1 MRAPAHEATERDTM
15 TFIWLEALWLLL
27 LVPLLVGAYVLLRR
41 KKKAAL
47 RYANLAIVKQA
58 MGKGLGWRR
67 HVPPALLLIAL
78 TVLILA
84 VARPAAVLT
93 LPSNRATIM
102 LAMDVSG
109 SMRAPDITPTR
120 IAAAQVAAKQFIS
133 DQPSEVQIGIV
144 AFASTALLVQTPTI
158 DRTAL
163 DAAIDR
169 FQLRRG
175 TAIGD
180 GVLVSLATI
189 FPNDKFDVSPAS
201 KVDGLGALSGNFRG
215 AGASGYQSRS
225 LDDQSGSASN
235 AAHIPVK
242 PGSDD
247 NAIIILLTDGAATTG
262 KDPVQAGQIAA
273 DYGVR
278 VYTVGFG
285 SPAGAVVDFGGF
297 SMRAL
302 PDLETLK
309 KIADATNAQFFDA
322 QSSDDLAQVY
332 KSLTAKLTSE
342 RKLTEISFI
351 FAGIGALF
359 ALAAAG
365 LSMLWF
371 GRIA

>member
-1 MRAPAHEATERDTM
+1 M

-27 LVPLLVGAYVLLRR
+27 LVPLLVLAYLWLLRR
-41 KKKAAL
+41 KKKAAV
-47 RYANLAIVKQA
+47 RYANLALVKQA
-58 MGKGLGWRR
+58 MGRGVNWRR
-67 HVPPALLLIAL
+67 HVPPALLLIAV
-78 TVLILA
+78 TVLILG

-93 LPSNRATIM
+93 LPSNRATII

-109 SMRAPDITPTR
+109 SMRAPDVLPTR
-120 IAAAQVAAKQFIS
+120 IEAAQKAAKAFIA

-189 FPNDKFDVSPAS
+189 FPDDKFDVTPGSNTDALGSP
-201 KVDGLGALSGNFRG
+201 
-215 AGASGYQSRS
+215 QSFMSSSSPLPSQS
-225 LDDQSGSASN
+225 LDDQSSLGPKAQ
-235 AAHIPVK
+235 HIPVK
-242 PGSDD
+242 PGSDE
-247 NAIIILLTDGAATTG
+247 NAVIVLLTDGATTTG
-262 KDPVQAGQIAA
+262 KDPVQAGQTAA

-278 VYTVGFG
+278 VFTVGFG
-285 SPAGAVVDFGGF
+285 SAKGAVVDFGGF

-309 KIADATNAQFFDA
+309 KIADTTNAQFFDA
-322 QSSDDLAQVY
+322 QSSDDLTAIY
-332 KSLTAKLTSE
+332 KSLTAKLSSE

-359 ALAAAG
+359 ALAGAG

>member
-1 MRAPAHEATERDTM
+1 M

-27 LVPLLVGAYVLLRR
+27 LVPVLVLAYLWLLRR
-41 KKKAAL
+41 KKKAAI

-58 MGKGLGWRR
+58 MGRGLAWRR
-67 HVPPALLLIAL
+67 HVPPALLLLAV

-93 LPSNRATIM
+93 LPSNRATII

-109 SMRAPDITPTR
+109 SMRAPDVDPTR
-120 IAAAQVAAKQFIS
+120 IEAAQKAAKQFIA
-133 DQPSEVQIGIV
+133 DQPSDVQIGIV

-189 FPNDKFDVSPAS
+189 FPETKFDVTPGANT
-201 KVDGLGALSGNFRG
+201 DGLGTLQNFGPGSSLLGGSNSLS
-215 AGASGYQSRS
+215 QS
-225 LDDQSGSASN
+225 LDDQSNNVSTN
-235 AAHIPVK
+235 AQHIPVK
-242 PGSDD
+242 PGSDE
-247 NAIIILLTDGAATTG
+247 NAVIILLTDGATTTG
-262 KDPVQAGQIAA
+262 KDPIQAGQVAA
-273 DYGVR
+273 NYGVR

-285 SPAGAVVDFGGF
+285 SAKGAVVDFGGF
-297 SMRAL
+297 SMRAM
-302 PDLETLK
+302 PDLDTLK
-309 KIADATNAQFFDA
+309 KIADTTNAQFFDA
-322 QSSDDLAQVY
+322 QSSDDLNKIY
-332 KSLTAKLTSE
+332 KSLTAKLSTE

-351 FAGIGALF
+351 FAGVGALL
-359 ALAAAG
+359 ALVGAG

>member
-1 MRAPAHEATERDTM
+1 M

-27 LVPLLVGAYVLLRR
+27 LVPLLVAAYLWLLRR
-41 KKKAAL
+41 KKQAAI
-47 RYANLAIVKQA
+47 RYANLALVRQA
-58 MGKGLGWRR
+58 VGKGMAWRR
-67 HVPPALLLIAL
+67 HLPPALLLIAI

-93 LPSNRATIM
+93 LPSNRATVI

-120 IAAAQVAAKQFIS
+120 IAASQKSAKEFIN
-133 DQPSEVQIGIV
+133 DLPPDIQIGIV
-144 AFASTALLVQTPTI
+144 AFASTALLVQVPTI

-163 DAAIDR
+163 DAAVDR

-180 GVLVSLATI
+180 GILISLSTI
-189 FPNDKFDVSPAS
+189 FPDQKFDVSPG
-201 KVDGLGALSGNFRG
+201 DPNGAYGGMMGGQMDNGSGYSGNG
-215 AGASGYQSRS
+215 MGGNLARS
-225 LDDQSGSASN
+225 LDDHAPLPKTD
-235 AAHIPVK
+235 HIPVK
-242 PGSDD
+242 PGSYD
-247 NAIIILLTDGAATTG
+247 NAVIILLTDGMATTG
-262 KDPVQAGQIAA
+262 KNPVQAGQTAA

-285 SPAGAVVDFGGF
+285 SPQGAVVDFGGF
-297 SMRAL
+297 SMRAQ

-309 KIADATNAQFFDA
+309 KIADATNAEFFDA
-322 QSSDDLAQVY
+322 QSADALTQVY
-332 KSLTAKLTSE
+332 KSLSAKITTE

-351 FAGIGALF
+351 FAGVGALF
-359 ALAAAG
+359 AMAAAG

-371 GRIA
+371 GRIV